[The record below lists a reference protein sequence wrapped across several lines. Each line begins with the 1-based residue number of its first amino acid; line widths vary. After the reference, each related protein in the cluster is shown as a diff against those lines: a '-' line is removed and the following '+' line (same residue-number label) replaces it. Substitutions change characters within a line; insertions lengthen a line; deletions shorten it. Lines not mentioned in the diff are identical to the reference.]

1 MKDSG
6 DRLALALC
14 LAVLAHSG
22 VILGVGFSKEDRSM
36 PQSQSQSQS
45 LEVILIQ
52 NRSPKASEEPDYLAQ
67 TNLQGGGD
75 IEHKESPSTPL
86 ISPFPEQEPAI
97 AAAGRPQQEHPV
109 VEQVAKLAQAGTE
122 IRGSDKGEAEKS
134 SREQPDELMLEQTA
148 AFDSSP
154 EPEKRTARPEPVTQ
168 SVESRNAKS
177 PSLPSA
183 ALLMQSALAMASLN
197 AEIEQRLSIHAKA
210 PRRKFI
216 SANTREYKYAAY
228 MEAWRTKVERVGN
241 LNYPDEARARKLAG
255 SLILD
260 VGLRSD
266 GRVVEMT
273 LRRSSGD
280 PILDQAAMRI
290 VELASPFSSFSDD
303 IRSEVDVL
311 HITRTWQFLYSQR
324 FASE

>member
-1 MKDSG
+1 
-6 DRLALALC
+6 
-14 LAVLAHSG
+14 
-22 VILGVGFSKEDRSM
+22 M
-36 PQSQSQSQS
+36 PQSQS
-45 LEVILIQ
+45 LEVILVQ
-52 NRSPKASEEPDYLAQ
+52 NRTPKASEEPDYLAQ

-75 IEHKESPSTPL
+75 VEHKESPSTPL
-86 ISPFPEQEPAI
+86 SSPFPEQEPAI
-97 AAAGRPQQEHPV
+97 AAAGRPQEHA
-109 VEQVAKLAQAGTE
+109 VEQVAKLAQAGTK
-122 IRGSDKGEAEKS
+122 IRGSDEGEAEKS
-134 SREQPDELMLEQTA
+134 NREQPDELMLEQTA

-168 SVESRNAKS
+168 SVESRDTNLS
-177 PSLPSA
+177 PPLPSA

-228 MEAWRTKVERVGN
+228 MEAWRAKVERVGN

-273 LRRSSGD
+273 LRRSSGEA
-280 PILDQAAMRI
+280 ILDQAAMRI
-290 VELASPFSSFSDD
+290 VELASPFSPFSDD

>member
-14 LAVLAHSG
+14 VAVLAHSG
-22 VILGVGFSKEDRSM
+22 VILGVGFSREDRSL
-36 PQSQSQSQS
+36 SQSQS
-45 LEVILIQ
+45 LEVILVQ
-52 NRSPKASEEPDYLAQ
+52 SRTQEVPEDPAYLAQ
-67 TNLQGGGD
+67 ANLQGGGD
-75 IEHKESPSTPL
+75 VGHKESPSTPL
-86 ISPFPEQEPAI
+86 LSPFPEQEPTMATSL
-97 AAAGRPQQEHPV
+97 ADGKPREES
-109 VEQVAKLAQAGTE
+109 VEQVAKLVQARTKTRE
-122 IRGSDKGEAEKS
+122 SDKGEAEKNNPK
-134 SREQPDELMLEQTA
+134 QPDELMLEQTA
-148 AFDSSP
+148 AFDSPP
-154 EPEKRTARPEPVTQ
+154 ERKKRVARREPAAP
-168 SVESRNAKS
+168 SVDSGDTKS
-177 PSLPSA
+177 PLLPSA
-183 ALLMQSALAMASLN
+183 ALLMRNALAMASLN

-216 SANTREYKYAAY
+216 SANTRAYKYAAY
-228 MEAWRTKVERVGN
+228 MEAWRAKVERVGN

-273 LRRSSGD
+273 LRRSSGE

-290 VELASPFSSFSDD
+290 VELASPFSPFPED
-303 IRSEVDVL
+303 IRGEVDVL

>member
-1 MKDSG
+1 MPFVKESG

-14 LAVLAHSG
+14 VAVLAHSG
-22 VILGVGFSKEDRSM
+22 VILGVGFSIEDRSI
-36 PQSQSQSQS
+36 PQSQS
-45 LEVILIQ
+45 LEVILVQ
-52 NRSPKASEEPDYLAQ
+52 SRTQEAPEEPAYLAQ

-75 IEHKESPSTPL
+75 LERKESPSTPFS
-86 ISPFPEQEPAI
+86 SPFPEQEPAI
-97 AAAGRPQQEHPV
+97 ATTLADARPQEQSL
-109 VEQVAKLAQAGTE
+109 EQVAKLATARMKTQEPAKGKTE
-122 IRGSDKGEAEKS
+122 KNR
-134 SREQPDELMLEQTA
+134 REQPDELMLEQTA
-148 AFDSSP
+148 AFDS
-154 EPEKRTARPEPVTQ
+154 RPEQEKLAARQQAATHP
-168 SVESRNAKS
+168 VESNDSQS
-177 PSLPSA
+177 PALLSA
-183 ALLMQSALAMASLN
+183 ALLMQNALAMASLN

-228 MEAWRTKVERVGN
+228 MEAWRAKVERVGN

-266 GRVVEMT
+266 GRVIEMT
-273 LRRSSGD
+273 LRRSSGE

-290 VELASPFSSFSDD
+290 VELASPFSRFPDD
-303 IRSEVDVL
+303 IRAEVDVL

-324 FASE
+324 FASK